1 MNADVESTPKAGRR
15 ITLAPD
21 GVPARIALAILT
33 TAGILY
39 GNIGP
44 VIVSGLA
51 QTAQFTSETA
61 GYVFSANM
69 YGSAIGG
76 FGVVLVLQRINWRIS
91 AALLL
96 AILMICD
103 LMSANVVDA
112 SYLTSLRFLHGL
124 TGGSLIG
131 IGMSVIARTA
141 RPERT
146 FGVLIFIQLGLG
158 GAATA
163 LLTPLIASMGMSVIW
178 LSLMGFSTV
187 ALALIPLLD
196 AYPIE
201 RESVAQTESPST
213 GRVGSE
219 SVGGGRAQASW
230 PIVILAM
237 AALFMYQAGEMSA
250 FAYVIELG
258 NHYGFSIDFM
268 SVTVATSLW
277 IGAPAA
283 LFVAWWSTR
292 SGRVLPAC
300 GGAVLTTLAVS
311 LLFMANTS
319 AYVLANVGLSIF
331 FSMTIPYLLGIASEL
346 DNTGRLAA
354 FAGFINSLGLA
365 TGPAIA
371 AALLGDNHFER
382 VLILAVS
389 CMAVSAILVARPAR
403 LLDQR
408 MRSGRAVWEAG

>member
-1 MNADVESTPKAGRR
+1 VSAELASTPKAGGRF
-15 ITLAPD
+15 TFVPD
-21 GVPARIALAILT
+21 GVPARIALAILA

-91 AALLL
+91 AAVLL
-96 AILMICD
+96 AMLMICD
-103 LMSANVVDA
+103 LMSANVADA
-112 SYLTSLRFLHGL
+112 AYLTSLRFLHGL

-131 IGMSVIARTA
+131 IGMSVIARTV

-146 FGVLIFIQLGLG
+146 FGVVIFIQLGLG

-163 LLTPLIASMGMSVIW
+163 LLTPLIATMGMSVVW
-178 LSLMGFSTV
+178 LSLVGFSAV

-201 RESVAQTESPST
+201 RESVAQTESSAT
-213 GRVGSE
+213 GSE
-219 SVGGGRAQASW
+219 TVGGRRAQAPW
-230 PIVILAM
+230 PMVILAM

-250 FAYVIELG
+250 FAYVMELG
-258 NHYGFSIDFM
+258 KHYGFSIEFM

-311 LLFMANTS
+311 LLFIANTS

-354 FAGFINSLGLA
+354 FAGFVNSLGLA

-371 AALLGDNHFER
+371 AALLGDDHFER

-403 LLDQR
+403 LLDQS
-408 MRSGRAVWEAG
+408 MRSGRVVWESA

>member
-1 MNADVESTPKAGRR
+1 M
-15 ITLAPD
+15 LA
-21 GVPARIALAILT
+21 

-69 YGSAIGG
+69 FGSAIGG
-76 FGVVLVLQRINWRIS
+76 FGVVLVLRRINWRIS
-91 AALLL
+91 AAVLLV
-96 AILMICD
+96 ALMICD
-103 LMSANVVDA
+103 LMSANVADA
-112 SYLTSLRFLHGL
+112 TYLTSLRFLHGL
-124 TGGSLIG
+124 AGGSLIG
-131 IGMSVIARTA
+131 IGMSVVARMS

-146 FGVLIFIQLGLG
+146 FGVVIFIQLGLG

-163 LLTPLIASMGMSVIW
+163 LLTPLIATMGMSVVW
-178 LSLMGFSTV
+178 LSLVGFSTV

-196 AYPIE
+196 AYPLE
-201 RESVAQTESPST
+201 RESVAQTESPTT
-213 GRVGSE
+213 GGVGNE
-219 SVGGGRAQASW
+219 SVGGGRAQAPW
-230 PIVILAM
+230 PIVFLAM

-250 FAYVIELG
+250 FAYVMELG

-268 SVTVATSLW
+268 SMTVATSLW
-277 IGAPAA
+277 VGAPAA

-300 GGAVLTTLAVS
+300 GGVVLTSVAVS

-319 AYVLANVGLSIF
+319 AYVLANLGLSIF

-354 FAGFINSLGLA
+354 FAGFVNSLGLA
-365 TGPAIA
+365 IGPAIA

-403 LLDQR
+403 LLDRSTR
-408 MRSGRAVWEAG
+408 MGRVVWEVHG